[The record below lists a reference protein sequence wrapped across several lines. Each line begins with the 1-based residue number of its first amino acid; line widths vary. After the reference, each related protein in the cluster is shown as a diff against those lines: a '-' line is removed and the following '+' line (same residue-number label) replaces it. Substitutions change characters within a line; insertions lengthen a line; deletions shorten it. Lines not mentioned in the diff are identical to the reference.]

1 VAEIESAWNI
11 AKRLAEPI
19 DILINE
25 NSSDAALN
33 RLKVQ
38 PLDGYDLF
46 VIEGLI
52 KANIL
57 QIITDDGDFATVPD
71 LKLFT
76 ANRNA
81 INSARAQGKLSRR

>member
-1 VAEIESAWNI
+1 M
-11 AKRLAEPI
+11 
-19 DILINE
+19 LINE
-25 NSSDAALN
+25 NASDAALN

-57 QIITDDGDFATVPD
+57 LIKANILQIITDDGDFATVPD

-76 ANRNA
+76 ANRNV